1 MNRFTVLLLVG
12 ILALSSVA
20 SYQPE
25 CTNYPGKPYLNAT
38 IFFHDIRNYEQNST
52 WYLTHGLIQDLP
64 YGIHELEVCLIIK
77 PLLLSPIAIQN
88 YTVILPREGQ
98 IHYIEAITI
107 LNDGD
112 SKFVTQMREIDQHE
126 KPLTKFVPIIQ
137 TVIDTDYENY
147 AVGYFCV
154 ERTDGLM
161 GGNMVILGRSPNP
174 DKIHPDVNNVLNRFG
189 LKLSDFASTKEVHCP
204 EVPQY

>member
-112 SKFVTQMREIDQHE
+112 SKFVTQMREIDQH
-126 KPLTKFVPIIQ
+126 
-137 TVIDTDYENY
+137 
-147 AVGYFCV
+147 
-154 ERTDGLM
+154 
-161 GGNMVILGRSPNP
+161 GNMVILGRSPNP